1 MAESEYLQ
9 QLTQAERRSN
19 EIIKAAQDA
28 REKRLKEAKFDAEQE
43 LGKTRGEM
51 EAEFSKTSAQL
62 SAGTEELD
70 AIRQRTQVDITHSQS
85 KFSEKKAEALSFLMD
100 HVVKVDLSVPAVVKG
115 RFDLA

>member
-28 REKRLKEAKFDAEQE
+28 REKRLKEAKYDAEQE
-43 LGKTRGEM
+43 LGKTRAEM
-51 EAEFSKTSAQL
+51 EAEFTKTSAQL

-70 AIRQRTQVDITHSQS
+70 TIRQKTQADIAHSQS
-85 KFSEKKAEALSFLMD
+85 KFSDKRSEALSFLMD
-100 HVVKVDLSVPAVVKG
+100 RVMQVDMSVPAVVKG